1 MGERCVMR
9 WNYSWVDAA
18 GQKGHV
24 RGVDVFRVRD
34 NLILEKLSY
43 VKG

>member
-1 MGERCVMR
+1 MR
-9 WNYSWVDAA
+9 WKYHWVDKS

-24 RGVDVFRVRD
+24 RGVDVFQVKD
-34 NLILEKLSY
+34 GFITEKFSY